1 MIFEWFNARDAA
13 AIGTNLAEQFT
24 RWVSTQSNKKIKTF
38 SGNTHSKAFA
48 DLLRRA
54 DAELRNVR
62 LNFYKRVKFANSFKW
77 RLLENGIEDAIANDI
92 THKLVLHIS
101 LTQAPLEGGL
111 ELSSR
116 QSDSRP
122 HNSPKY
128 LLAQADKYFVQGA
141 YAESLVLYQD
151 LLKLE
156 PRHSD
161 ALNNIGVALCKLGR
175 YKEAEYSFRAAIDI
189 ATGHAEAHGNLGNA
203 LRIRGQI
210 AQAEAFLRHALRLKP
225 TLLDARIN
233 LGAILILSGRLR
245 EAERQF
251 RKALRAAPQSSD
263 AIFGLGQIARLEGR
277 FEQAEAQYNKALAIN
292 PEMPS
297 SWAALGG
304 IRKQTS
310 TNREWL
316 EGAEKIAS
324 SSVLPLQEAE
334 LRFAIGKCFDDVK
347 DFTRAFQNYKRGN
360 DLLKSIAEP
369 YDRGERERFVDD
381 LIRVYT
387 PKAMLDA
394 SGGGASPANTAV
406 FVVGMMR
413 SGTSL
418 VEQILAS
425 HPSVKGA
432 GELPF
437 WNDIARDH
445 AATIRQSLFD
455 ESTRTKLAHNYMSL
469 IEKEQFDALRVVD
482 KAPINA
488 DYLGM
493 INSVFPNARII
504 YMRRNPI
511 DTCLSC
517 YFQQFSLSLNFTM
530 DLADL
535 AHYYEQHERLMTH
548 WRAVLPAESIL
559 EVPYEELVC
568 DQEGWT
574 RKILDFLGL
583 DWHPQCLNFY
593 NTQRPVLT
601 ASTWQVRQ
609 KIYMDSV
616 HRWQNY
622 TKFIGALVR
631 LDK

>member
-1 MIFEWFNARDAA
+1 MIFQWFNAREAA
-13 AIGTNLAEQFT
+13 EVGISLADEFT
-24 RWVSTQSNKKIKTF
+24 RRAITQSNKQAKKIAQNAEGRVLTEIL
-38 SGNTHSKAFA
+38 SRT
-48 DLLRRA
+48 
-54 DAELRNVR
+54 DAELCNLR
-62 LNFYKRVKFANSFKW
+62 LNLYKRVKFANSFKW
-77 RLLENGIEDAIANDI
+77 RLLENGVEGAVANEI
-92 THKLVLHIS
+92 THKLVLQLS
-101 LTQAPLEGGL
+101 L
-111 ELSSR
+111 
-116 QSDSRP
+116 SRP
-122 HNSPKY
+122 PSEDADTELPASRRHHTPKY
-128 LLAQADKYFVQGA
+128 LLAHADKYFAQGNFVEA
-141 YAESLVLYQD
+141 FRVYQD

-156 PRHSD
+156 PRHSH
-161 ALNNIGVALCKLGR
+161 ALNNVGVALCNLGR
-175 YKEAEYSFRAAIDI
+175 YKEAEYSFRAAIEI
-189 ATGHAEAHGNLGNA
+189 AASHAEAHGNLGNA
-203 LRIRGQI
+203 LRIQGQI
-210 AQAEAFLRHALRLKP
+210 AQAEAFLRHALRLNP

-245 EAERQF
+245 EAEGQF
-251 RKALRAAPQSSD
+251 KKALRTVPQNSD

-277 FEQAEAQYNKALAIN
+277 FEQAEAQYKKALAIN

-304 IRKQTS
+304 IRKQTA

-316 EGAEKIAS
+316 ESAEKIAS
-324 SSVLPLQEAE
+324 SGILPLQEAE

-347 DFTRAFQNYKRGN
+347 DFARAFQNYKRGN

-369 YDRGERERFVDD
+369 YARGERERFVDD
-381 LIRVYT
+381 LIRAYT
-387 PKAMLDA
+387 PKAMLEA
-394 SGGGASPANTAV
+394 SGGGASLAKTPV

-445 AATIRQSLFD
+445 ASTIRESLFD
-455 ESTRTKLAHNYMSL
+455 EATRTKLAQNYISL
-469 IEKEQFDALRVVD
+469 IEKEQGDALHVVD

-535 AHYYEQHERLMTH
+535 AHYYEQHARLMTH

-559 EVPYEELVC
+559 DVPYEELVS

-574 RKILDFLGL
+574 RKMLDFLRL

-609 KIYMDSV
+609 KIYTDSV
-616 HRWQNY
+616 QRWQNY
-622 TKFIGALVR
+622 TRFIGALIR
-631 LDK
+631 LEK